1 MGVLSIFLFY
11 FINLFIFGRGGGGQT
26 GFFRATIFMIDGHQK
41 AMFWSP
47 VSEQASTE

>member
-1 MGVLSIFLFY
+1 MQFPPVDGGFVNFFILFL
-11 FINLFIFGRGGGGQT
+11 GGGGGQT